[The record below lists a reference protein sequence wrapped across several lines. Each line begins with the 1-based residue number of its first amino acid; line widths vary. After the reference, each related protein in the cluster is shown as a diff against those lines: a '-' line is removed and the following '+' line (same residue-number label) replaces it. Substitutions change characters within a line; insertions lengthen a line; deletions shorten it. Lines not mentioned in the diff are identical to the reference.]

1 MAKMIGQYQGTKA
14 TGIALPKLTMG
25 AMDRSAASTAVAG
38 YQGTID
44 SISQMQKFLEEKAA
58 KQAVQAGFEYSLMNQ
73 PSAEEINGMIE
84 KREQKLPFNP
94 SSENIA
100 ELTANEYIGAE
111 IRGQAENKTKQR
123 LHKLFNE
130 DFYNA
135 NDGKGMTLAEADEAA
150 KNIIDNYAGMFVNNK
165 SSYDTFMNNMKV
177 YGNAQANRNLNTRLQ
192 LDREQRTNVF
202 TEDLNM
208 ANEAADKVYDV
219 AGMQGVVNMYDNLSD
234 RSDKTMGAD
243 SEKIIQ
249 QIKNAKDKALQK
261 LTSDQFKK
269 YFTDVPDLNNPNQNK
284 IQTLVN
290 DINTAYKN
298 EPEKGLAIL
307 TKGMIEASEGEAG
320 FLKLQ
325 VLENMTYGNKKI
337 TDYEEWNDLERKAIS
352 EINTLNTKYLENTA
366 KMDLVTIGFVKEE
379 VLKDLDTNPQLQTRS
394 GIEQYINNF
403 LQKNELTLS
412 DGKMEIAIDGIEE
425 SITTEIPD
433 KTIESI
439 SDVKRKLRE
448 ESISTQQSITEVGQ
462 KYLEENILS
471 SKDEKE
477 LTNFIVAYT
486 DVSKDADY
494 KPFKDRL
501 KSRLKI
507 TSIFGVETEE
517 QLSAYQGSENF
528 YISHVLT
535 QNLGYIENF
544 MSRENISLRNDEFAS
559 LVITNFTPILE
570 KALEKR
576 IQATGNQ
583 DLTLSD
589 IRFESL
595 DNDTKD
601 KITTAMSFHGQF
613 LHLSGYVADDFFKMY
628 FSADSTQERKD
639 RIIQGRQFF
648 DILDS
653 QTEELF
659 RTRLRVKKGES
670 IEVPD
675 E

>member
-1 MAKMIGQYQGTKA
+1 MIGQYKGTKA

-25 AMDRSAASTAVAG
+25 AMDRSAVSTAVAG
-38 YQGTID
+38 YQGTLD
-44 SISQMQKFLEEKAA
+44 SISKMQKFLEEKAA
-58 KQAVQAGFEYSLMNQ
+58 KEAVQSGFEYSLMNQ

-94 SSENIA
+94 NSMNIA
-100 ELTANEYIGAE
+100 ELTANEYISAE

-150 KNIIDNYAGMFVNNK
+150 KNIIDNYASMFVNNK
-165 SSYDTFMNNMKV
+165 STYDTFMSNMKV

-202 TEDLNM
+202 TEDLNI

-219 AGMQGVVNMYDNLSD
+219 AGIQGVTNMYDNLED
-234 RSDKTMGAD
+234 RADKTMGAD

-249 QIKNAKDKALQK
+249 QIKNSKDKALQK
-261 LTSDQFKK
+261 LASDQMKK
-269 YFTDVPDLNNPNQNK
+269 YFTDVLDLNNPNQSK

-290 DINTAYKN
+290 DINKVYKN
-298 EPEKGLAIL
+298 EPEKGLTIL
-307 TKGMIEASEGEAG
+307 TQGIIDASEGEAG

-337 TDYEEWNDLERKAIS
+337 TDYEEWNDLERSAIS
-352 EINTLNTKYLENTA
+352 QINTLNTNYLENKA
-366 KMDLVTIGFVKEE
+366 KKDLVTIGFAKDEI
-379 VLKDLDTNPQLQTRS
+379 LKNLDTNPELQTRS

-403 LQKNELTLS
+403 LQQNQLSLS
-412 DGKMEIAIDGIEE
+412 DGKIEIAIDDIEK
-425 SITTEIPD
+425 SITTETPD
-433 KTIESI
+433 KTVESM
-439 SDVKRKLRE
+439 SDIKRKLRE

-477 LTNFIVAYT
+477 LTNFIVAFQ

-501 KSRLKI
+501 KTRLKI
-507 TSIFGVETEE
+507 TNIFGVTTAP
-517 QLSAYQGSENF
+517 QLTAYQGSENF

-535 QNLGYIENF
+535 QDLGYIQNF
-544 MSRENISLRNDEFAS
+544 MSRDNIQLEDDKFAK
-559 LVITNFTPILE
+559 LIINNFNPILE

-583 DLTLSD
+583 ELTLSD
-589 IRFESL
+589 ITFASL

-601 KITTAMSFHGQF
+601 KITTAMSYHGQF
-613 LHLSGYVADDFFKMY
+613 LHLSGFVHDDFFNMY
-628 FSADSTQERKD
+628 FSAEAEETRAA
-639 RIIQGRQFF
+639 RISGGQQFF

-653 QTEELF
+653 QFDELF
-659 RTRLRVKKGES
+659 VTTQRLGENQS
-670 IEVPD
+670 TTVE
-675 E
+675 

>member
-1 MAKMIGQYQGTKA
+1 MAKMIGQYKGTKA

-25 AMDRSAASTAVAG
+25 AMDRSAVSTAVAG
-38 YQGTID
+38 YQGTLD
-44 SISQMQKFLEEKAA
+44 SISKMQKFLEEKAA
-58 KQAVQAGFEYSLMNQ
+58 KEAVQSGFEYSLMNQ

-94 SSENIA
+94 NSMNIA
-100 ELTANEYIGAE
+100 ELTANEYISAE

-150 KNIIDNYAGMFVNNK
+150 KNIIDNYASMFVNNK
-165 SSYDTFMNNMKV
+165 STYDTFMSNMKV

-202 TEDLNM
+202 TEDLNI
-208 ANEAADKVYDV
+208 ANEAADKIYDV
-219 AGMQGVVNMYDNLSD
+219 AGMQGVVNHYNNLID
-234 RSDKTMGAD
+234 RADKTMGAD

-249 QIKNAKDKALQK
+249 QIKNARDKALQK
-261 LTSDQFKK
+261 LTSDQMKK
-269 YFTDVPDLNNPNQNK
+269 YFTDVPDLNNPNQAK

-290 DINTAYKN
+290 DINMVYIN

-307 TKGMIEASEGEAG
+307 TEGIIAASEGEAG

-337 TDYEEWNDLERKAIS
+337 TDYEEWNDLERSAIS
-352 EINTLNTKYLENTA
+352 QINTLNTNYLENTA
-366 KMDLVTIGFVKEE
+366 KMDIVTIGFAKDEI
-379 VLKDLDTNPQLQTRS
+379 LKNLDTNPELQTRS

-403 LQKNELTLS
+403 LQRNELKLS
-412 DGKMEIAIDGIEE
+412 DGKIEIAIDDIEK

-433 KTIESI
+433 KTVESI
-439 SDVKRKLRE
+439 SDIKKMLRE
-448 ESISTQQSITEVGQ
+448 ESISTQQSIIEVGQ

-494 KPFKDRL
+494 KPFRDRL

-507 TSIFGVETEE
+507 TNIFGVETEE
-517 QLSAYQGSENF
+517 QLTAYQGSENF

-535 QNLGYIENF
+535 QDLGYIQNF
-544 MSRENISLRNDEFAS
+544 MSRENISLRNDEFAKI
-559 LVITNFTPILE
+559 VITNFTPILE

-595 DNDTKD
+595 DNNTKD

-628 FSADSTQERKD
+628 FSAESQQERAD
-639 RIIQGRQFF
+639 RLIAGQQFF

-653 QTEELF
+653 QTNELF
-659 RTRLRVKKGES
+659 QTRQRVKEGQTV
-670 IEVPD
+670 EVPD